1 AACDRGLSTT
11 SVYTD
16 GGFDG
21 GVRSGARAR
30 RSRCADRHL
39 CRRRRSHRRRN
50 ARGVSGGHWSSHPC
64 PSRRRAGP
72 YRRRARSGTDC
83 VARRRC
89 DHARRRLD
97 RQRGRTSDSCADSP
111 GRLGSQGNA
120 SSRVSPIALPPDRR
134 FRRAHVK
141 PARMRRHWQTA
152 AVRMA
157 GYGLFIAVLLYAARR
172 VPPILAQA
180 SLLQVDRIVVHGNE
194 RLSTDEVLTLLNGL
208 RGQSLIATDL
218 ETWRLQMLSSPWV
231 RTAELR
237 RSLPSTVDVFLSEK
251 EPLGIAR
258 VRGRMYL
265 LDDGG
270 GFIDEYG
277 PHYAHFDLPIIDG
290 LEAPS
295 ARAAAV
301 NTPRVELVAQ
311 LLAAL
316 SPRPDIARRVS
327 QIDVRDLH
335 NVAVILTG

>member
-1 AACDRGLSTT
+1 M
-11 SVYTD
+11 
-16 GGFDG
+16 
-21 GVRSGARAR
+21 
-30 RSRCADRHL
+30 
-39 CRRRRSHRRRN
+39 
-50 ARGVSGGHWSSHPC
+50 
-64 PSRRRAGP
+64 
-72 YRRRARSGTDC
+72 
-83 VARRRC
+83 
-89 DHARRRLD
+89 
-97 RQRGRTSDSCADSP
+97 
-111 GRLGSQGNA
+111 
-120 SSRVSPIALPPDRR
+120 SPIALPPDRR

-295 ARAAAV
+295 ARADAV

-335 NVAVILTG
+335 NVAVILTGDPAVVLLGDQQFLERLQSYLEVASDLRERVADIDHVDVRFDGRIYVKPTGKGSKAERALGKRKR